1 MQEFSP
7 VEEHVRHEESQ
18 SVQTLIKLI
27 VSGK

>member
-1 MQEFSP
+1 MHDVLA

-18 SVQTLIKLI
+18 AVQTLIKAI